1 MSGKR
6 ASTVALVVVF
16 TGTALGA
23 IVAGGASAQPE
34 GVGQTTR
41 EEVLPT
47 PSGSVSAS
55 KSPVLLHS
63 EIQKVAVSPSG
74 ALNKSQRANSSK
86 RVAPTPT
93 PAKKTVRA
101 QSQRTVTV
109 TTIRSYRDCTGFAQK
124 CIDQGYLTKYNPG
137 RPTLAG
143 HNYMGYQWM
152 SRLPVGRVVKITS
165 GSLRGTYKVYD
176 HAWSKRARQ
185 GGKFPSKAYG
195 ADVVL
200 QTCEPNGT
208 GFSLLRRL

>member
-6 ASTVALVVVF
+6 ASAVALVVVF

-23 IVAGGASAQPE
+23 IVAGGANAQPG

-47 PSGSVSAS
+47 PSGNATRGSG
-55 KSPVLLHS
+55 VLLQS

-74 ALNKSQRANSSK
+74 ASRDSQRANSSS
-86 RVAPTPT
+86 RVAPKPT

-165 GSLRGTYKVYD
+165 GSLRGTYRVYD

-208 GFSLLRRL
+208 GFSLLRRV